1 MSKVAIIIGT
11 YNRAELLRRTLHA
24 YSKHP
29 GLHLVIMDDG
39 STDNTLEVVKEF
51 EHSNLNI
58 EYCNLGEKKEYRDS
72 ASFLN
77 IGIKYAL
84 HEIEADY
91 IFITHP
97 EIIVGSTT
105 IESAVNAA
113 LNKNTWVSCKGYYL
127 TAEQQK
133 QIDAVGIENDTLS
146 VRNFGDFYKA
156 TSAEFTGNPDY
167 LPANIEKTKVWQS
180 WIFGG
185 GSRSMW
191 EYFGGLTEI
200 KTWGSVDVDL
210 LMRRKA
216 AKMRTVTPN
225 LLTDYVVHQNHDAPR
240 DMQKCLQA
248 VGIYSCKEEALKPN
262 LLKK

>member
-11 YNRAELLRRTLHA
+11 YNRAELLRRSLHA
-24 YSKHP
+24 YSKHD
-29 GLHLVIMDDG
+29 GLHLMIMDDG
-39 STDNTLEVVKEF
+39 STDNTLDVVKEF

-84 HEIEADY
+84 HEIGANY

-113 LNKNTWVSCKGYYL
+113 ANKKTWVSCKGYYL

-133 QIDAVGIENDTLS
+133 QIETIDIGSNTL
-146 VRNFGDFYKA
+146 NIHKFLDFYSA
-156 TSAEFTGNPDY
+156 PSAEFTGDPYY
-167 LPANIEKTKVWQS
+167 LPANIEKAKVWQS

-185 GSRSMW
+185 GSRAMW
-191 EYFGGLTEI
+191 QYFGGLTEF

-216 AKMRTVTPN
+216 AKMRTVTPGKN
-225 LLTDYVVHQNHDAPR
+225 TDYVVHQNHDAPR

-248 VGIYSCKEEALKPN
+248 VRSYSCKEEALKPN